1 LVFAGVSTDRALAQP
16 TPSPTPSPA
25 PITGAASG
33 ERDRDEYRTYV
44 FTVTVDG
51 SNLVAAL
58 SELRTCNG
66 DRAACRHALA
76 SASDSV
82 AAFEKD
88 LDANP
93 SPACLAATDSAL
105 RTALEF
111 YDRGLHLVEDG
122 SAAQDRLRVTQGAIL
137 LAVGTWKLG
146 AAVRA
151 ARRSSCD

>member
-1 LVFAGVSTDRALAQP
+1 MLLFAGLSPDRVVAQATPAP
-16 TPSPTPSPA
+16 TPA
-25 PITGAASG
+25 TGSASG
-33 ERDRDEYRTYV
+33 ARDGDEYRTYV

-58 SELRTCNG
+58 SDLRSCNG
-66 DRAACRHALA
+66 DRAACRHALTLA
-76 SASDSV
+76 SNSV
-82 AAFEKD
+82 ATFERD

-93 SPACLAATDSAL
+93 APDCLAGTDSAL
-105 RTALEF
+105 RTALVF

-122 SAAQDRLRVTQGAIL
+122 SDARDRLRVTQGTIL

-151 ARRSSCD
+151 ARRSNCD